1 MQGTISRRSFIT
13 GAAMAG
19 VAAAT
24 ASAAVASVIDPSE
37 EALAATAGS
46 DQAGVLRSSIPQVP
60 YKPAWLGDAP
70 QISEDQITQT
80 IEADIVVVGRP
91 AATAAGPMCA
101 FAAAENGAAVA
112 VIESQPKERHLL
124 LRPA

>member
-37 EALAATAGS
+37 EALAATAGF
-46 DQAGVLRSSIPQVP
+46 RS
-60 YKPAWLGDAP
+60 G
-70 QISEDQITQT
+70 
-80 IEADIVVVGRP
+80 GRP
-91 AATAAGPMCA
+91 SVQHSSGALQARVAG
-101 FAAAENGAAVA
+101 
-112 VIESQPKERHLL
+112 
-124 LRPA
+124 